1 MSERVF
7 LLVHSQDHH
16 DHEGDHHHDHQQE
29 CMVALQPSHLPEA
42 AEILD
47 ILNKIEFEVFFCT
60 DNSFFSFVMLL
71 SQGLFYSHD
80 KLATLQGGQP
90 WKKCLAEMWSKDKP
104 QEQACL
110 TMLMMLMLI
119 RMMMSQKKTNIS
131 KIRGQKL
138 ETLIQFFL
146 SILASDLRTTE
157 HIQIQTWARSWW
169 LMIVMPPHHLD
180 PRQLTC
186 SSSSKSSPH

>member
-1 MSERVF
+1 
-7 LLVHSQDHH
+7 
-16 DHEGDHHHDHQQE
+16 
-29 CMVALQPSHLPEA
+29 
-42 AEILD
+42 
-47 ILNKIEFEVFFCT
+47 
-60 DNSFFSFVMLL
+60 MLL

-157 HIQIQTWARSWW
+157 HIQIQTWARSCW
-169 LMIVMPPHHLD
+169 LMIVMSPHHLD

-186 SSSSKSSPH
+186 SSSSKSSPHWPQRNHPGASRVRRPDQLQHQGCQDHKA

>member
-1 MSERVF
+1 M
-7 LLVHSQDHH
+7 
-16 DHEGDHHHDHQQE
+16 
-29 CMVALQPSHLPEA
+29 HL
-42 AEILD
+42 
-47 ILNKIEFEVFFCT
+47 CT
-60 DNSFFSFVMLL
+60 DNCFFSFVMLL

-110 TMLMMLMLI
+110 TMLMIMMMI
-119 RMMMSQKKTNIS
+119 RMMMSLKKTNIS

-157 HIQIQTWARSWW
+157 HIQIQTWARSCW
-169 LMIVMPPHHLD
+169 LMIVMSPPSFGPQAAHMFKLINFPNPAHID
-180 PRQLTC
+180 PNATTQVQTGSGDQTNCNTRVVKITKHNEPLGATVGIL
-186 SSSSKSSPH
+186 KSNL

>member
-1 MSERVF
+1 
-7 LLVHSQDHH
+7 
-16 DHEGDHHHDHQQE
+16 
-29 CMVALQPSHLPEA
+29 MVALQPSHLPEA

-104 QEQACL
+104 QEQVK
-110 TMLMMLMLI
+110 
-119 RMMMSQKKTNIS
+119 MMMT
-131 KIRGQKL
+131 
-138 ETLIQFFL
+138 
-146 SILASDLRTTE
+146 
-157 HIQIQTWARSWW
+157 
-169 LMIVMPPHHLD
+169 MMMM
-180 PRQLTC
+180 
-186 SSSSKSSPH
+186 

>member
-1 MSERVF
+1 M
-7 LLVHSQDHH
+7 
-16 DHEGDHHHDHQQE
+16 
-29 CMVALQPSHLPEA
+29 ALQPSHLPEA

-110 TMLMMLMLI
+110 TILMIM
-119 RMMMSQKKTNIS
+119 MMMSRKKTNIS

-146 SILASDLRTTE
+146 SILASDRRTTE
-157 HIQIQTWARSWW
+157 HIQIQTWARSCW
-169 LMIVMPPHHLD
+169 LMIVMSPHHLD